1 LKEFGRAMPEHRLDG
16 ALSSPAVVRNKD
28 PILTVLRKVL
38 PRHGT
43 VLEIASG
50 TGEHAAYFAAAI
62 PELVW
67 QPTDRDSDSLRSIAA
82 HQRAAVQPNL
92 LPPVELDVAAADWP
106 VVAADAVLAINMVHI
121 SPWSSTLGL
130 MTGAE
135 RILGRGGVLYL
146 YGPYKEAGR
155 PLAPSNAAFDQ
166 SLRERDPEWGLRD
179 LDDVCRLA
187 ASHGLE
193 LARRIEMP
201 ANNLSLVFRRQQG

>member
-1 LKEFGRAMPEHRLDG
+1 MPEDRLDG
-16 ALSSPAVVRNKD
+16 ALSSPAVARNRD
-28 PILTVLRKVL
+28 PILAVLREIL

-50 TGEHAAYFAAAI
+50 TGEHAAYFAAAL

-67 QPTDRDSDSLRSIAA
+67 QPTDRDPDGLRSIAA
-82 HQRAAVQPNL
+82 HQRAAARPNL
-92 LPPVELDVAAADWP
+92 LPPIELDVAAAAWP
-106 VVAADAVLAINMVHI
+106 VTTADVVLAINMVHI

-130 MTGAE
+130 MAGAE
-135 RILGRGGVLYL
+135 RILAPGGVLYL
-146 YGPYKEAGR
+146 YGPYKEPGT

-193 LARRIEMP
+193 LARRVEMP
-201 ANNLSLVFRRQQG
+201 ANNLSIVFRRR

>member
-1 LKEFGRAMPEHRLDG
+1 MPEHRLDG
-16 ALSSPAVVRNKD
+16 ALSSPAVARNKD

-92 LPPVELDVAAADWP
+92 LPPIELDVAAADWP

-130 MTGAE
+130 MSGAE
-135 RILGRGGVLYL
+135 RILRPGGVLYL
-146 YGPYKEAGR
+146 YGPYKEASR

-201 ANNLSLVFRRQQG
+201 ANNLSIVFRRQHG

>member
-1 LKEFGRAMPEHRLDG
+1 MPEDRLDG
-16 ALSSPAVVRNKD
+16 ALSSPAVARNKD
-28 PILTVLRKVL
+28 PILTVLRNVL

-67 QPTDRDSDSLRSIAA
+67 QPTDRDSDGLRSIAA
-82 HQRAAVQPNL
+82 HQRAAARPNL
-92 LPPVELDVAAADWP
+92 LPPIELDVAAADWP

-130 MTGAE
+130 ITGAE
-135 RILGRGGVLYL
+135 RILAPGGVLYL
-146 YGPYKEAGR
+146 YGPYKEASR
-155 PLAPSNAAFDQ
+155 PLTPSNAAFDQ

-179 LDDVCRLA
+179 LNEVCQLA

-201 ANNLSLVFRRQQG
+201 ANNLSIVFRRQHG

>member
-1 LKEFGRAMPEHRLDG
+1 MPEHRLDG
-16 ALSSPAVVRNKD
+16 ALSSPAVARNKD

-92 LPPVELDVAAADWP
+92 LPPIELDVAAADWP

-130 MTGAE
+130 MAGAE
-135 RILGRGGVLYL
+135 RILAPGGVLYL
-146 YGPYKEAGR
+146 YGPYKEASR
-155 PLAPSNAAFDQ
+155 PLTPSTAAFDQ

-193 LARRIEMP
+193 MARRIEMP
-201 ANNLSLVFRRQQG
+201 ANNLSLVFRRR